1 MKDIWKK
8 YKLLITSFIY
18 LIIIFLLFV
27 FVVSPLI
34 DNVKK
39 NSDDIERGKI
49 DNEINRE
56 RISKLPEMKDGYA
69 AFEQEKNNLE
79 VVLDQNNS
87 VDFIKKMELLAEETG
102 NKISL
107 TIEDNF
113 DASKSAKSAKNEKS
127 DADDIRAGLPSN
139 KYLLMKLS
147 LEGTYDGLTRFLYR
161 LENMDY
167 YVNVISL
174 NMSKETVESEQK
186 SAIMNKENEIIEK
199 NILVS
204 ELEIAVYT
212 K

>member
-8 YKLLITSFIY
+8 YKLLITIFIY

-34 DNVKK
+34 GNIQK
-39 NSDDIERGKI
+39 NSDDIEKGKI
-49 DNEINRE
+49 DNEINQE
-56 RISKLPEMKDGYA
+56 RVSKLPEMKDGYA

-107 TIEDNF
+107 SIEDN
-113 DASKSAKSAKNEKS
+113 SNTAKSAKT
-127 DADDIRAGLPSN
+127 DADDIKANLPSD
-139 KYLLMKLS
+139 KYLLMKLG
-147 LEGTYDGLTRFLYR
+147 LEGRYDSFTRFLYR
-161 LENMDY
+161 LENMSY

-174 NMSKETVESEQK
+174 NMSKEIVVPENT
-186 SAIMNKENEIIEK
+186 SAVMNIDNQVIEK
-199 NILVS
+199 DILVS